1 MSLNGSCAKAPPPPP
16 STHHA
21 PRTTH
26 STPRTAHHAPH
37 IATNATNATA
47 ATTATIAHTRP
58 RFEETRAKLLPLL
71 DALVGDDKYV
81 VRQHLSG
88 QLLDI
93 ALFLVHDFGDEGYA
107 LFLDRILPHFASL
120 VKDGKEEVRQAA
132 SEALVQS
139 AHLVHADDLAA
150 HILTVVLEL
159 AHDDDNED
167 MRLTAALLLND
178 LAPCFGS
185 ELCEQFVIPEVVSLG
200 EDPAFRVRRQ
210 VALNMHHVCRVAHE
224 QGASSSHR
232 IEGTFVRLAEVCAG
246 GAVVASADGRRRRAL
261 RAERDANPFAYP
273 AMPHTHRTTCTASGE
288 PAPR

>member
-1 MSLNGSCAKAPPPPP
+1 M
-16 STHHA
+16 
-21 PRTTH
+21 
-26 STPRTAHHAPH
+26 
-37 IATNATNATA
+37 
-47 ATTATIAHTRP
+47 
-58 RFEETRAKLLPLL
+58 LPLL
-71 DALVGDDKYV
+71 DTLAGDEKYV

-107 LFLDRILPHFASL
+107 LFLDRILPHFACL

-139 AHLVHADDLAA
+139 AHLVRADDLAA

-232 IEGTFVRLAEVCAG
+232 IEGTFARLAEVSTRGARAAWCLRRQAWAG
-246 GAVVASADGRRRRAL
+246 GVAHGA
-261 RAERDANPFAYP
+261 
-273 AMPHTHRTTCTASGE
+273 TGE
-288 PAPR
+288 ARC